1 MLCHFPLEARLRT
14 VYGDDEEFQVQVV
27 DLMEH
32 ARPVISASNYFI
44 PCCSFVPLLR
54 PPLCPRPHCPFLATP
69 RNIISCPRV
78 PLDRAN
84 QITFSSS
91 PLRRLLRS
99 VQLSTAGKVLLLL
112 FVLLPLLL
120 IIVLLYQL
128 NANSNYFINSI
139 CCCPRRRRSGGV
151 SSSPSGGDSR
161 QRAKAFRKANRR
173 FIAATP

>member
-1 MLCHFPLEARLRT
+1 MPICLVCRLVPLPNFSARRRRLFCAGGEIRSLVYHPPAAYFVPFFVIALACHFTPPPQ
-14 VYGDDEEFQVQVV
+14 FQ
-27 DLMEH
+27 
-32 ARPVISASNYFI
+32 
-44 PCCSFVPLLR
+44 
-54 PPLCPRPHCPFLATP
+54 
-69 RNIISCPRV
+69 
-78 PLDRAN
+78 
-84 QITFSSS
+84 QIAFSSS

-99 VQLSTAGKVLLLL
+99 VQLSTAGKVLLLLL

-161 QRAKAFRKANRR
+161 QRAKGFRKANRR